1 MEKIEL
7 VIKFIKNIVGGLI
20 VQGVLSLGVG
30 VLIFIYPELL
40 SYLVAALLVIL
51 GIVAL
56 ILAAK
61 VNKFSKIEID
71 F

>member
-1 MEKIEL
+1 MEKIE
-7 VIKFIKNIVGGLI
+7 VVVKFIKNIVGGLI
-20 VQGVLSLGVG
+20 IQGVLSLGVG

-40 SYLVAALLVIL
+40 NYLVAVLLVLL

-56 ILAAK
+56 VLAAK

>member
-1 MEKIEL
+1 MEKIE
-7 VIKFIKNIVGGLI
+7 VVVKFIKNIVGGLI
-20 VQGVLSLGVG
+20 IQGVLSLGVG

-40 SYLVAALLVIL
+40 NYLVAALLVLL

-56 ILAAK
+56 VLAAK

>member
-40 SYLVAALLVIL
+40 SYLVAALFVIL

>member
-1 MEKIEL
+1 MEKIE
-7 VIKFIKNIVGGLI
+7 VVVKFIKNIVGGLI
-20 VQGVLSLGVG
+20 IQGVLSLGVG
-30 VLIFIYPELL
+30 VLVFIYPELL
-40 SYLVAALLVIL
+40 NYLVAALLVLL

-56 ILAAK
+56 VLAAK